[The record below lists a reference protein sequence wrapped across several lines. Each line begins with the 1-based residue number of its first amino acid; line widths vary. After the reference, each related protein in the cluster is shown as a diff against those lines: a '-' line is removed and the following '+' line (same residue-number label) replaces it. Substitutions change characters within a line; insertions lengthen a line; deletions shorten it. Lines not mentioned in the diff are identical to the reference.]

1 MEYHGKTAWI
11 KVLVRAVFLTYNQV
25 NSAEDG
31 LSVRGKNEIQI
42 GACDEYEDAAG
53 RFPTVFARGVLS
65 EDALHNA
72 LTEFG
77 ERERET

>member
-11 KVLVRAVFLTYNQV
+11 KVLVRAAFLTYNQV

-31 LSVRGKNEIQI
+31 LSVRGKNEIEI

-53 RFPTVFARGVLS
+53 RFPKDFARGVQP
-65 EDALHNA
+65 ENALYNA

-77 ERERET
+77 ERVRET